1 MGRHKLRTIL
11 HRKSS
16 MQILQNGIQTDT
28 VFSQYTGCQGKISYT
43 DGKNIDTYQSDM
55 CRTCLTCM
63 PTLSSRV
70 MGQVRAEAWAV
81 ASKMVVRVRDG
92 QGLTVSD
99 HFGLSADLTLALS
112 SACRRVAWRADD
124 AVPLMAGPEGIRYA
138 GDAKKEMQGSM
149 QCCIFSSLPMGTPH
163 QCTCIAWPTM
173 SDSGNANSGN
183 ANATTAVRGLVR
195 SPSLGS
201 FHASASRAR
210 RERVGTGPRLSPSR
224 RVCAAC

>member
-43 DGKNIDTYQSDM
+43 YQSDM
-55 CRTCLTCM
+55 CRTCLKCM

-81 ASKMVVRVRDG
+81 TSKMVVRVRDG

-99 HFGLSADLTLALS
+99 HFGLSADLTLLA
-112 SACRRVAWRADD
+112 
-124 AVPLMAGPEGIRYA
+124 
-138 GDAKKEMQGSM
+138 
-149 QCCIFSSLPMGTPH
+149 
-163 QCTCIAWPTM
+163 
-173 SDSGNANSGN
+173 
-183 ANATTAVRGLVR
+183 
-195 SPSLGS
+195 
-201 FHASASRAR
+201 
-210 RERVGTGPRLSPSR
+210 
-224 RVCAAC
+224 